1 MRIGSKTE
9 CKAWK
14 IYGKDITDA
23 AGDIDFDVTA
33 GADAGKSMYSDIG
46 AFGKGTGGKY
56 QEFWR
61 LRSLILQRRML

>member
-23 AGDIDFDVTA
+23 AG
-33 GADAGKSMYSDIG
+33 ADAGKSMYSDIG
-46 AFGKGTGGKY
+46 AFDKGTGGKY